1 MHDLKRE
8 RDEETAALEKM
19 VKALDNI
26 ARGEA
31 AGSFF
36 HSKMQ
41 GMITEEMKKAGGN
54 EKDI

>member
-19 VKALDNI
+19 VKGLGNI

-36 HSKMQ
+36 HSKM
-41 GMITEEMKKAGGN
+41 
-54 EKDI
+54 